1 MYRIITVC
9 TGNICRSPMAELMLT
24 RAFEEAGMADD
35 VEVDSAGTTGW
46 EAGRPIDERAAT
58 KLSELGIE
66 SHLHRARRFEPEWYR
81 ERDLILALDLD
92 HYSELRTDAP
102 DDDARDRIHL
112 LREFD
117 PSTTDVELDKLGIY
131 DPWYGDAS
139 DFDATWRLVDGAVTG
154 VVRYVANEL
163 YDDDVDDPDG
173 DADTATDD

>member
-24 RAFEEAGMADD
+24 RAFAEAGMAED
-35 VEVDSAGTTGW
+35 VAIDSAGTTDW
-46 EAGRPIDERAAT
+46 EVGRPIDERAAT

-81 ERDLILALDLD
+81 ERDLILALDLE
-92 HYSELRTDAP
+92 HYSNLRKNAP

-117 PSTTDVELDKLGIY
+117 PSTTDTDLDQLGIY

-154 VVRYVANEL
+154 VVRYVAHEL
-163 YDDDVDDPDG
+163 DVDTEI
-173 DADTATDD
+173 DADD

>member
-24 RAFEEAGMADD
+24 QAFAEAGMADD
-35 VEVDSAGTTGW
+35 VAVDSAGTTDW

-92 HYSELRTDAP
+92 HYGDLRTNAP

-117 PSTTDVELDKLGIY
+117 PATTDSDLDQLGIY

-139 DFDATWRLVDGAVTG
+139 DFDATWRLVEGSVDGI
-154 VVRYVANEL
+154 VRYVAHEL
-163 YDDDVDDPDG
+163 EAG
-173 DADTATDD
+173 SSADTETDD

>member
-24 RAFEEAGMADD
+24 RAFEEAGMSED
-35 VEVDSAGTTGW
+35 VTVDSAGTTDW

-92 HYSELRTDAP
+92 HYTDLRTNAP

-117 PSTTDVELDKLGIY
+117 PSTTDTELEKLGIY
-131 DPWYGDAS
+131 DPWYGDSS
-139 DFDATWRLVDGAVTG
+139 DFEATWRLVDGAVTG

-163 YDDDVDDPDG
+163 DADA
-173 DADTATDD
+173 DADTTDD